1 MAMTSRSRR
10 LALTMLTLS
19 LSAGL
24 AQAAGYRFG
33 TQSAAA
39 EGTAN
44 ANGAEGADAST
55 IFANPAALTRL
66 GKGWHVSGVL
76 DYVAPDVQFTDAGSF
91 ISLPGS
97 GLQARPT
104 SQVGAT
110 QNAASGVFV
119 PHMYAAYRAS
129 DTLAYGLGVFV
140 PSGAKLTYDPSW
152 GGRYNL
158 NKVEL
163 KSLAFNPNVAWKL
176 NPQLSLAGGLN
187 IEYMQGD
194 LERATPYGSA
204 YAAGLLAAA
213 QQAAAGGAP
222 GLALQL
228 QQQANQVFG
237 NPAFDGNIHVH
248 GKGWALGFNLA
259 LLWELDAKTRFGL
272 AYRSSVSHKLK
283 GDADWTQPATLP
295 AQVLAAITGKP
306 ADGHSKL
313 DHNDS
318 GASLKVK
325 TPDSLSFQAF
335 HQLDDRL
342 AVMADATWYKQSRL
356 QELRIEFDST
366 AAPSITPE
374 KWKNAWRVSLGGSYR
389 LNPELLLRAGISYD
403 RSPVEGALRSPA
415 LPDSDRTWLA
425 LGANLKLAQS
435 TTVDLALGFV
445 KLREAPMQATDDGG
459 GQTPCSCAY
468 STVRGTYRSSAATV
482 GVQLNH
488 GF

>member
-1 MAMTSRSRR
+1 MNSRARR
-10 LALTMLTLS
+10 LALTLLTLS
-19 LSAGL
+19 LSTGL

-66 GKGWHVSGVL
+66 GSGLHVSGVL
-76 DYVAPDVQFTDAGSF
+76 DYVAPDAQFTDAGSF

-97 GLQARPT
+97 GFKPVPT
-104 SQVGAT
+104 SQAGTT

-129 DTLAYGLGVFV
+129 DALAYGLGVFV
-140 PSGAKLTYDPSW
+140 PSGNKLDYEPSW

-194 LERATPYGSA
+194 LQRATPYGSA
-204 YAAGLLAAA
+204 VAAGLLGAAA
-213 QQAAAGGAP
+213 QAAAGGAA

-228 QQQANQVFG
+228 QQQAAQAFG
-237 NPAFDGNIHVH
+237 NPALDGSIHVQ

-259 LLWELDAKTRFGL
+259 LLWEMDAKTRFGL
-272 AYRSSVSHKLK
+272 AYRSGVSHKLK
-283 GDADWTQPATLP
+283 GDADWSQPATLP
-295 AQVLAAITGKP
+295 PQVLAAITGKP
-306 ADGHSKL
+306 SDGHSKL

-335 HQLDDRL
+335 HQLDERL
-342 AVMADATWYKQSRL
+342 AVMADATWTRQSTL

-374 KWKNAWRVSLGGSYR
+374 KWKNVWRVSLGGSYR
-389 LNPELLLRAGISYD
+389 VNPDLLLRAGLSYD

-435 TTVDLALGFV
+435 TNVDLALGFV